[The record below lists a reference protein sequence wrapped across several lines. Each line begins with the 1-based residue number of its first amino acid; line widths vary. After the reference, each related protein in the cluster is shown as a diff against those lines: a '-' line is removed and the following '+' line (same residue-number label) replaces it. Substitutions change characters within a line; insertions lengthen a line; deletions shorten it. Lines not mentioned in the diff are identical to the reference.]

1 MYSFASDYLEG
12 AHPRILEAL
21 QRESI
26 LQHPGYGEDTITK
39 ETNQIIRDLI
49 GNPKADIYY
58 VEGGTQANMAVI
70 TALLRPSEGVICA
83 ETGHIWAHET
93 GSIEATGHR
102 VITTSHE
109 EGKLRPE
116 DIEKALSQYT
126 MRPHVLKPGMVYLAN
141 ATEVGTVYTLSE
153 LKAVRE
159 CCLRNN
165 LLLFMDGA
173 RLGSALA
180 ASDLT
185 WKDLASL
192 TDVFYIGG
200 TKNGALLG
208 EAIVFNNPA
217 LSHDF
222 DYIRKQRGALLAKCW
237 VLSLQFRELLSDG
250 LYMELAKKSNAQAK
264 RIASALKEA
273 GYEFLANSPTNQ
285 VFPIVDA
292 KQMEILAKDYVFE
305 EWADMP
311 DGRKAIRFVASW
323 FTPNEAI
330 DELIGKA
337 CALRK

>member
-21 QRESI
+21 QAESV
-26 LQHPGYGEDTITK
+26 LQHPGYGEDLIT
-39 ETNQIIRDLI
+39 EEANQIIRGLI

-102 VITTSHE
+102 VITTSHK

-141 ATEVGTVYTLSE
+141 ATEVGTVYTQAE

-159 CCLRNN
+159 CCLKHD

-180 ASDLT
+180 ASDLE
-185 WKDLASL
+185 WKDLADL

-208 EAIVFNNPA
+208 EAIVFNNPS

-237 VLSLQFRELLSDG
+237 VLSLQFRELLKDG
-250 LYMELAKKSNAQAK
+250 LYQQLAHKANRQAKEIAQAF
-264 RIASALKEA
+264 RDA
-273 GYEFLANSPTNQ
+273 GFEFLAESPTNQ
-285 VFPIVDA
+285 VFPIVNARQQEVLSEDF
-292 KQMEILAKDYVFE
+292 VFE
-305 EWADMP
+305 EWEEVAGKGM
-311 DGRKAIRFVASW
+311 AIRFVCSW
-323 FTPNEAI
+323 YTPEEAI
-330 DELIGKA
+330 QTLIQKIQS
-337 CALRK
+337 L